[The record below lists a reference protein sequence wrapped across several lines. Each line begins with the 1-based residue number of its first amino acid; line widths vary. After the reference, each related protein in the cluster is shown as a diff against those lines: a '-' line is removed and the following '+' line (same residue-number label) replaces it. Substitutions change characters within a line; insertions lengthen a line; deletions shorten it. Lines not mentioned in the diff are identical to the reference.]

1 VSHVSL
7 TAPLP
12 VPGVREAVVS
22 RRCIKHVKVMLATC
36 LPCRAASL
44 TVTSCFYHD
53 LLLAEGVPEL
63 AAACCCGV
71 DRVW

>member
-1 VSHVSL
+1 MSCVCTVTHASTCTIVL
-7 TAPLP
+7 AL
-12 VPGVREAVVS
+12 
-22 RRCIKHVKVMLATC
+22 CIKYDNLLSTAC
-36 LPCRAASL
+36 LLCRAASL